1 MTPPE
6 VLCRGMRIWSSFT
19 NSLVNGLKPNSRRR
33 TMLEKIKTF
42 FGRVRGQHAEK
53 RTIVVEGELYR
64 CTKCKMI
71 FLNRVAGE
79 QHECSERI

>member
-1 MTPPE
+1 
-6 VLCRGMRIWSSFT
+6 
-19 NSLVNGLKPNSRRR
+19 
-33 TMLEKIKTF
+33 MLEAIRTF

-53 RTIVVEGELYR
+53 QTIVVEGELYR

-79 QHECSERI
+79 KHECSERI

>member
-1 MTPPE
+1 
-6 VLCRGMRIWSSFT
+6 
-19 NSLVNGLKPNSRRR
+19 
-33 TMLEKIKTF
+33 MLEAIRTF
-42 FGRVRGQHAEK
+42 FGKVRGLHQEK

-79 QHECSERI
+79 QHDCDERL